1 MTEDSPPTH
10 KKVKVVEEI
19 GHTHPAAPVST
30 PCSIRYYRIL
40 FLYQLGG
47 NIYCLQKKSVSL

>member
-30 PCSIRYYRIL
+30 PCSIRYYWIS
-40 FLYQLGG
+40 FLYKLGC
-47 NIYCLQKKSVSL
+47 NCLQKKSVLL